1 MAQCRILQLACAKL
15 KKESD
20 EKDMNDKQEPA
31 SGPTP
36 SPNKKLASEME
47 KKMKN
52 LGGDTSLV
60 RAT

>member
-1 MAQCRILQLACAKL
+1 MAQCRILQLACEKL
-15 KKESD
+15 KKEPD
-20 EKDMNDKQEPA
+20 DDQENNKKEPP
-31 SGPTP
+31 SGPGP

>member
-1 MAQCRILQLACAKL
+1 MAQCRILQLACEKL
-15 KKESD
+15 KKEPED
-20 EKDMNDKQEPA
+20 RENNKKEPP
-31 SGPTP
+31 SGPGP